1 MTSAKPSN
9 YINKNIKLRQGT
21 AIYAREQ
28 QITTGNS
35 KLRQG
40 TANYAREQQI
50 TRQMIQQRSSA
61 VKKWEQNMG
70 SKRKIMHVKNG
81 YFMAAD

>member
-40 TANYAREQQI
+40 TANYASDD
-50 TRQMIQQRSSA
+50 TAKVVSSKEMRTEYGIKKKNHA
-61 VKKWEQNMG
+61 RKKWLFYG
-70 SKRKIMHVKNG
+70 C
-81 YFMAAD
+81 

>member
-9 YINKNIKLRQGT
+9 YINKNIKLT

-40 TANYAREQQI
+40 TANYASDD
-50 TRQMIQQRSSA
+50 TAKVVSSKEMRTEYGI
-61 VKKWEQNMG
+61 KK
-70 SKRKIMHVKNG
+70 KNH
-81 YFMAAD
+81 ALP